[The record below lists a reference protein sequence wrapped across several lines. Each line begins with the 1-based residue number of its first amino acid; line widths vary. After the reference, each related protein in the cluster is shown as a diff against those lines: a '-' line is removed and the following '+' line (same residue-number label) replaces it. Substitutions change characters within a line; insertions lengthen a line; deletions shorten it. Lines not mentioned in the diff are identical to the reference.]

1 MSLVRLLT
9 AGKSLVGSQNPQ
21 SRYHLSRRPALPTF
35 GGKQNPFRAT
45 TLPEAAQSATPAPT
59 LPPAEPAHVVVP
71 ARAEGL
77 GMPLTPAPEAAA
89 PNVAGSAPGSEP
101 LAPAAMPGF
110 GRGALVRYAEKFK
123 SWLALGRRP
132 AGGRVA
138 PRLVKPMVQCELSL
152 ERVRVVRND
161 LSDSDVEIV
170 ARSAPAT
177 EAVEKAPGGA
187 WEKVAERL
195 FGAGQV

>member
-21 SRYHLSRRPALPTF
+21 SRYHLSRRPALPRF

-45 TLPEAAQSATPAPT
+45 TLPEAAQSTATAPT

-71 ARAEGL
+71 ARTEGSST
-77 GMPLTPAPEAAA
+77 PLAASPEAAA
-89 PNVAGSAPGSEP
+89 LSVAGSAPDSEP
-101 LAPAAMPGF
+101 PAPAVKPGF
-110 GRGALVRYAEKFK
+110 GLGALARYAGKIK
-123 SWLALGRRP
+123 SWLALRRRP
-132 AGGRVA
+132 AGGRMG
-138 PRLVKPMVQCELSL
+138 PRWANPMVQCELSL

>member
-1 MSLVRLLT
+1 MSLLRLLT

-21 SRYHLSRRPALPTF
+21 SRYHLSRRPALPRF

-45 TLPEAAQSATPAPT
+45 TLPEAAQSAAPAPMVQPT
-59 LPPAEPAHVVVP
+59 EPAQVLAL
-71 ARAEGL
+71 ARTENCS
-77 GMPLTPAPEAAA
+77 MPLAQAPEAAA
-89 PNVAGSAPGSEP
+89 TNVAGSAPGSEP
-101 LAPAAMPGF
+101 IASSARPGF
-110 GRGALVRYAEKFK
+110 GIGALARYAGKFK

-132 AGGRVA
+132 AGGRTR
-138 PRLVKPMVQCELSL
+138 PRLAKPMVQCELSL

-170 ARSAPAT
+170 ARSAPAA

-187 WEKVAERL
+187 WERVAERL
-195 FGAGQV
+195 FGAGEV